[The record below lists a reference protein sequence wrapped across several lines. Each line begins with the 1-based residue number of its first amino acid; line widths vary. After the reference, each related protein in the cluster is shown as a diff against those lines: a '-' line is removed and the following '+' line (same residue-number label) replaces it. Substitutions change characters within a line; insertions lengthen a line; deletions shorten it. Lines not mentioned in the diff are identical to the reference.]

1 MDLHGR
7 LLGEEILRLAAE
19 GTSQRQIA
27 ASVRSSRNKV
37 NEVLMRSEKL
47 QGYSLLLNYVD
58 EYKQQGSDLKTA
70 VDRAVNRCI
79 EEGILQDFLRKH
91 AVEAQAAQ
99 ETTAPSVETKKMHI
113 AVETVEIS
121 LADLAAQDYTVPV
134 HVYLEQNA
142 GVTYSEWGLKMDE
155 RCTFA
160 VQSPADEPL
169 ALTVYHAE
177 NAEQHFIWTA
187 WASGTQIIS
196 STGPILVVDV
206 TLPKDA
212 AAGDKYTVDYADWSL
227 ADKGHVWSNDAD
239 DWPIRLAS
247 KPNSGGIRQVPT

>member
-1 MDLHGR
+1 MKAR
-7 LLGEEILRLAAE
+7 MMRIALAAGLLSALLCGCGSKE
-19 GTSQRQIA
+19 QTVSQA
-27 ASVRSSRNKV
+27 GST
-37 NEVLMRSEKL
+37 
-47 QGYSLLLNYVD
+47 
-58 EYKQQGSDLKTA
+58 QQ
-70 VDRAVNRCI
+70 
-79 EEGILQDFLRKH
+79 
-91 AVEAQAAQ
+91 AQAVQ

-121 LADLAAQDYTVPV
+121 LSDLAAQDYTVPV

-239 DWPIRLAS
+239 DWS
-247 KPNSGGIRQVPT
+247 EQDEVSWVDGGITITE